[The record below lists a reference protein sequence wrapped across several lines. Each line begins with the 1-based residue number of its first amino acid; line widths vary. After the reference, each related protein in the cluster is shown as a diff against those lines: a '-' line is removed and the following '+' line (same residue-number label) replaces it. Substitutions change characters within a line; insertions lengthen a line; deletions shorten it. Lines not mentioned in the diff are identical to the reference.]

1 MMQPVKTKRVHE
13 WKVGDEV
20 KVLVN
25 NRYHFRGEI
34 IDIKDNN
41 IATVVVPVYY
51 GSVVDYIPAVSKLDD
66 LWSIINGIGDID
78 VR

>member
-13 WKVGDEV
+13 WKVGDEA

-25 NRYHFRGEI
+25 NRYHFIGEI
-34 IDIKDNN
+34 IHIQDN
-41 IATVVVPVYY
+41 IATVAVPVYF
-51 GSVVDYIPAVSKLDD
+51 GSCVEYIPAESKLDD
-66 LWSIINGIGDID
+66 LWPIINGIGDID

>member
-13 WKVGDEV
+13 WKVGDEA
-20 KVLVN
+20 KVLVYGKY
-25 NRYHFRGEI
+25 RFIGEI
-34 IDIKDNN
+34 IDIKDDV
-41 IATVVVPVYY
+41 ATVVVPVYY
-51 GSVVDYIPAVSKLDD
+51 GSVVDYIPVESNIND

>member
-13 WKVGDEV
+13 WKVGDEA
-20 KVLVN
+20 KVLVYGEY
-25 NRYHFRGEI
+25 RFIGEI
-34 IDIKDNN
+34 IDIKDD

-51 GSVVDYIPAVSKLDD
+51 GSVVDYIPVESNIND
-66 LWSIINGIGDID
+66 LWPIINGIGDID

>member
-1 MMQPVKTKRVHE
+1 MKQPIKVKKQPE
-13 WKVGDEV
+13 WKVGDKA

-25 NRYHFRGEI
+25 GKYRFIGEI
-34 IDIKDNN
+34 IDIKDD

-66 LWSIINGIGDID
+66 LWIIVKEIGDID
-78 VR
+78 IR

>member
-1 MMQPVKTKRVHE
+1 MMQPIKVKKQPE
-13 WKVGDEV
+13 WKIGDKA

-25 NRYHFRGEI
+25 GKYRFIGEI
-34 IDIKDNN
+34 IDIKNG

-66 LWSIINGIGDID
+66 LWPIINGIGDID
-78 VR
+78 IR

>member
-13 WKVGDEV
+13 WKVGDEA
-20 KVLVN
+20 KVLVYGEY
-25 NRYHFRGEI
+25 RFIGEI
-34 IDIKDNN
+34 IDIKDD

-66 LWSIINGIGDID
+66 LWPIINGIGDLD

>member
-13 WKVGDEV
+13 WKVGDEA
-20 KVLVN
+20 KVLVYGKY
-25 NRYHFRGEI
+25 RFIGEI
-34 IDIKDNN
+34 IDIKDD

-51 GSVVDYIPAVSKLDD
+51 GSVVDYIPVESNIND
-66 LWSIINGIGDID
+66 LWPIINGIGDID

>member
-1 MMQPVKTKRVHE
+1 MMQPIKVKKQPE
-13 WKVGDEV
+13 WKVGDKT

-25 NRYHFRGEI
+25 GKYRFIGEI
-34 IDIKDNN
+34 IDIKDD

-51 GSVVDYIPAVSKLDD
+51 GSVVDYIPAVSNIND
-66 LWSIINGIGDID
+66 LWPIINGIGDIN